1 MGSLGAFLA
10 GGGAV
15 MRGINQGNDE
25 QDARDF
31 TTRVRASGV
40 RRMDAEDSLMPAET
54 AAKSATLGLQTDAAI
69 AARGTLPA
77 RTRLETTQTNIAQ
90 QTADHTL
97 GHLNTLLDTTDT
109 NARAALVKAKT
120 GLEAAKFELED
131 FPRKV
136 QAARAAGRIDDVKTA
151 HALLGG
157 LAHAS
162 TYPDK
167 SVAMK
172 YVQDGLDTNPEN
184 GGRKVGDIGYMD
196 GPDGK
201 KVYVAKDTE
210 GQIIFAVPAKQ
221 LEAAYARA
229 MPAEMKVLADGASG
243 WVMQDGKWVK
253 VAENTK
259 DFKPA
264 DQIASTA
271 AEQKNLDM
279 RMSRGAAIINK
290 NLGVD
295 SMTGLL
301 PESRPKHA
309 AMIKRMGE
317 LVRSGVDPE
326 KAATDAIAEVEDADK
341 RSKALGDKG
350 GKAPAA
356 SGKDMSHLW
365 KGK

>member
-77 RTRLETTQTNIAQ
+77 RTRLETTQTGIAQ
-90 QTADHTL
+90 RTADYTL
-97 GHLNTLLDTTDT
+97 GQLGKLFDLKDTETATALN
-109 NARAALVKAKT
+109 KAKV
-120 GLEAAKFELED
+120 GLEQSKFDLESLPGLISKAK
-131 FPRKV
+131 
-136 QAARAAGRIDDVKTA
+136 AGKAIDDVKTA
-151 HALLGG
+151 DMLMGGLGHALTIG
-157 LAHAS
+157 
-162 TYPDK
+162 DK
-167 SVAMK
+167 ALTQRYLQGIADSGIFPQAK
-172 YVQDGLDTNPEN
+172 GA
-184 GGRKVGDIGYMD
+184 KIGEIGTME

-201 KVYVAKDTE
+201 PLLVVQDDQGNPLLAIP
-210 GQIIFAVPAKQ
+210 GQKITDSYTRMNPAD
-221 LEAAYARA
+221 
-229 MPAEMKVLADGASG
+229 MKVLAEGASG
-243 WVMQDGKWVK
+243 WVQRNGQWVK
-253 VAENTK
+253 VAENPK

-341 RSKALGDKG
+341 RSKASGDKG
-350 GKAPAA
+350 GKAPAG
-356 SGKDMSHLW
+356 GKSIFTPW
-365 KGK
+365 K